1 MDRRVRAAVVV
12 LFAGHVLAGALATV
26 TIIPFV
32 HRRAVRLTARKC
44 LAATPLSLAE
54 VQAEKDLL
62 RAEFAM
68 TNRRL
73 EMTVEG
79 VKTKASEL
87 LREVGMKSAEINRL
101 KAELAGHPNPTAS
114 FLHSLSLLKRAS

>member
-1 MDRRVRAAVVV
+1 M
-12 LFAGHVLAGALATV
+12 LEWIMLAGIGFLAGALVTV
-26 TIIPFV
+26 IIIPLV
-32 HRRAVRLTARKC
+32 HNRAVRLTARKC

-54 VQAEKDLL
+54 VLAEKDLL

-73 EMTVEG
+73 EMTVEEL
-79 VKTKASEL
+79 KIKASEL
-87 LREVGMKSAEINRL
+87 LREVGQKTVEINHL
-101 KAELAGHPNPTAS
+101 KAELADHPNPTAS